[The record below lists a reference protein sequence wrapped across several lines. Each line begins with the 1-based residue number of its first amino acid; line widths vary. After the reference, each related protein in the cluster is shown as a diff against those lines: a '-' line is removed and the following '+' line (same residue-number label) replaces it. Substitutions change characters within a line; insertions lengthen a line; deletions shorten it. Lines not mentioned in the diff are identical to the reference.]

1 MTDFEKKRNN
11 LFRNRFFLP
20 TEDMQ
25 SQQARIRVLGIGGG
39 GSNAVD
45 RMVGERIQGV
55 NFYVANTDAQALG
68 RAEVKSKIQF
78 GTQLTKGLGAG
89 ADPEKGRQAAMDDK
103 EKFTEELAEADM
115 VFVTA
120 GMGGG
125 TGTGAAPVISRALKE
140 TNPEILLV
148 GVVTT
153 PFLFEG
159 QRRMDCAERGV
170 RDLKN
175 EVDSLIA
182 IPNEKIFDEREMS
195 LKMAY
200 EKVNDVLF
208 NAVQGISD
216 LIVRTGYINVDFA
229 DVKTVMKEAGSAMMG
244 TGSATGEERAK
255 VATQRAIENPL
266 LEDVDVENARGLL
279 VNVTASSDITVPEF
293 QQVHEIVSKI
303 ASNDATVIAGQIFDD
318 EIGDEIRVTIV
329 ATGLKDNFEEV
340 IDEFDELIAEEK
352 PDEPMQDIFH
362 INSDYSDQKPLES
375 EDVIPAVFRKKRV
388 PKFHNFS
395 STESDRSGICEEE
408 ETRIKA

>member
-1 MTDFEKKRNN
+1 MADFEKKRNN

-20 TEDMQ
+20 SEDLQ
-25 SQQARIRVLGIGGG
+25 SHPARIKVLGIGGG

-45 RMVGERIQGV
+45 RMVGEHIQGV
-55 NFYVANTDAQALG
+55 NFYVANTDTQALG
-68 RAEVKSKIQF
+68 RAKVKNKIQF

-89 ADPEKGRQAAMDDK
+89 ADPEKGRQAALDDK

-115 VFVTA
+115 IFVTA
-120 GMGGG
+120 GLGGG

-140 TNPEILLV
+140 MNPDVLLV
-148 GVVTT
+148 GVVTI

-159 QRRMDCAERGV
+159 SRRMGCAERGV
-170 RDLKN
+170 RELKS

-229 DVKTVMKEAGSAMMG
+229 DVKTVMREAGCAMMG
-244 TGSATGEERAK
+244 TGCATGDERAK

-266 LEDVDVENARGLL
+266 LEDVDVQNARGLL
-279 VNVTASSDITVPEF
+279 VNVTASSDITVSEF

-303 ASNDATVIAGQIFDD
+303 ASKNAIVIAGQIFDD
-318 EIGDEIRVTIV
+318 EVDDEIRVTIV
-329 ATGLKDNFEEV
+329 ATGLKDNFDEV
-340 IDEFDELIAEEK
+340 IDEFDELVTGEE
-352 PDEPMQDIFH
+352 PVDPMRDIFQ
-362 INSDYSDQKPLES
+362 IRPDFSERQPLET
-375 EDVIPAVFRKKRV
+375 EDVIPAVFRNNR
-388 PKFHNFS
+388 PAKFHSFS
-395 STESDRSGICEEE
+395 STGSDQSESHEDED
-408 ETRIKA
+408 TRIKV